1 MQCPGMQMKHAGGGG
16 CRSVLWQQGGDLTR
30 ATCAPLLPEQS
41 APTQPPQDARTL
53 LVCVLCVIYLS
64 KITSLRWFSI
74 RAGGSR
80 CPPHTSPSVPIDV
93 DECSINRGGCKF
105 GCINTPGSYQ
115 CTCPAGCKLHWNKKD
130 CIGMSSPDL
139 LQHSPGVP
147 WSQPSPGAVGSK
159 VGVGGALGFGEFK

>member
-30 ATCAPLLPEQS
+30 ATCAPLLLEQP
-41 APTQPPQDARTL
+41 APTQPPQDARTP

-80 CPPHTSPSVPIDV
+80 CPPPPHLSL
-93 DECSINRGGCKF
+93 CSHRC
-105 GCINTPGSYQ
+105 
-115 CTCPAGCKLHWNKKD
+115 
-130 CIGMSSPDL
+130 
-139 LQHSPGVP
+139 
-147 WSQPSPGAVGSK
+147 
-159 VGVGGALGFGEFK
+159 